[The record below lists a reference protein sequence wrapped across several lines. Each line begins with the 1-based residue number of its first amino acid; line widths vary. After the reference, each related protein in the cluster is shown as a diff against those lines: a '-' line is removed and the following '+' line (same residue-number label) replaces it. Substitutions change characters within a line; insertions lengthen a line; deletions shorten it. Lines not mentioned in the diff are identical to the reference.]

1 MPNDYDSYNEVTF
14 ELYTMASIQHAVM
27 REKKRKALQAKREIS
42 LSSLPETV
50 FMELFTV
57 LPIEK
62 LETVTVSFPVLDMQ
76 VSVHNRQLG
85 QALSYLPRSKRDV
98 LLLSYY
104 LKMSDSEIAKRLGV
118 SKSTAQR
125 RRKAALEQLRVFM
138 ENEL

>member
-1 MPNDYDSYNEVTF
+1 MPNDYDTYNEVTF
-14 ELYTMASIQHAVM
+14 EIYTMASIRHAVI

-62 LETVTVSFPVLDMQ
+62 LEAATITFPVLDMQ
-76 VSVHNRQLG
+76 VSVHNHRLG

-98 LLLSYY
+98 LLLSFY

-125 RRKAALEQLRVFM
+125 RRQAGLEQLRTFM
-138 ENEL
+138 ESEL